1 MLMRPIV
8 LSVSLVAVSALAAPP
23 ASRVEPVK
31 DALHGVE
38 ITDNYRWLEGDNS
51 DPQHM
56 GKITDEVAAWTDA
69 QNAYTRSLL
78 DNLPGRQKLEERL
91 RPLMEV
97 GSISA
102 PTMKE
107 GRYFYSQREG
117 TQNQPLVYMRQG
129 SKGKPRLLLD
139 PATIDPSGLVTIA
152 WYAPSH
158 DGKLLAYGTYRAGDE
173 NSTLHLLDVDSGQVL
188 PLEIPGKTQGADWLA
203 DASGFLYRNLADV
216 KNPYSG
222 QVMFHRMGDD
232 VANDRL
238 VFRQYTEEECAKAGL
253 DPKLATTYGPEG
265 GLSKDGRWVTLA
277 YATDTRNNDL
287 WIADFQDYLR
297 SGKLEGGAITQGL
310 KAESGGPVIGDTMYL
325 QTTLDAPRG
334 CVYAVDLWRLDRKDW
349 RLLVP
354 ERQDAVIQGVSVAKD
369 VLAVTY
375 LRNASTS
382 IELYDL
388 NGKSKGELTLPGIGS
403 ASLRTEQDSYEA
415 YLSFSS
421 YNYPPSIF
429 RVDLQHPSRKPQ
441 LWESPKVPVD
451 PSTIVVKQET
461 YTSKDGIPVTMFI
474 VHKKDLKLDG
484 SNPAILYGYGGFS
497 VSMTPTFSATLYP
510 WLEDGGVYAVANL
523 RGGGEY
529 GDGWHEAGKLQYKQ
543 NVFNDMI
550 AAGEYLV
557 QQNYTNPGR
566 LCAMGGSNG
575 GLLTGAMIT
584 QRPDLFACVVCQVP
598 LLDMLRFDHFLMAKY
613 WVPEYGSATDAKQ
626 FRFLRRYSP
635 YHNIKEGAKYP
646 GILFTAGENDS
657 RVHPL
662 HARKMAAAMQA
673 TVAGQSDARP
683 VVLWV
688 DREAGH
694 GQGKPLN
701 LRIRD
706 AADTRM
712 FIMWQLG
719 LLPIAP
725 NELPGEAAAQA
736 TPALAPAIEAIAA
749 PVPTP
754 APAGEVT
761 PSVPQPTPGAEPV
774 AATPVVVEGVPL
786 ILLHVEGMKCE
797 LCVGAVRAAL
807 MGVAG
812 VKDVEVDL
820 KGKIATV
827 TLDGANPATLDALLA
842 ALKETEYTAS
852 EAK

>member
-1 MLMRPIV
+1 
-8 LSVSLVAVSALAAPP
+8 
-23 ASRVEPVK
+23 
-31 DALHGVE
+31 
-38 ITDNYRWLEGDNS
+38 
-51 DPQHM
+51 
-56 GKITDEVAAWTDA
+56 
-69 QNAYTRSLL
+69 
-78 DNLPGRQKLEERL
+78 
-91 RPLMEV
+91 
-97 GSISA
+97 
-102 PTMKE
+102 
-107 GRYFYSQREG
+107 
-117 TQNQPLVYMRQG
+117 
-129 SKGKPRLLLD
+129 
-139 PATIDPSGLVTIA
+139 
-152 WYAPSH
+152 
-158 DGKLLAYGTYRAGDE
+158 
-173 NSTLHLLDVDSGQVL
+173 
-188 PLEIPGKTQGADWLA
+188 
-203 DASGFLYRNLADV
+203 
-216 KNPYSG
+216 
-222 QVMFHRMGDD
+222 
-232 VANDRL
+232 
-238 VFRQYTEEECAKAGL
+238 
-253 DPKLATTYGPEG
+253 
-265 GLSKDGRWVTLA
+265 
-277 YATDTRNNDL
+277 
-287 WIADFQDYLR
+287 
-297 SGKLEGGAITQGL
+297 
-310 KAESGGPVIGDTMYL
+310 
-325 QTTLDAPRG
+325 
-334 CVYAVDLWRLDRKDW
+334 
-349 RLLVP
+349 
-354 ERQDAVIQGVSVAKD
+354 
-369 VLAVTY
+369 
-375 LRNASTS
+375 
-382 IELYDL
+382 
-388 NGKSKGELTLPGIGS
+388 
-403 ASLRTEQDSYEA
+403 
-415 YLSFSS
+415 
-421 YNYPPSIF
+421 
-429 RVDLQHPSRKPQ
+429 
-441 LWESPKVPVD
+441 
-451 PSTIVVKQET
+451 
-461 YTSKDGIPVTMFI
+461 
-474 VHKKDLKLDG
+474 
-484 SNPAILYGYGGFS
+484 
-497 VSMTPTFSATLYP
+497 
-510 WLEDGGVYAVANL
+510 
-523 RGGGEY
+523 
-529 GDGWHEAGKLQYKQ
+529 
-543 NVFNDMI
+543 MI